1 MSQYRKKLFVL
12 AAIVVSAVALYSY
25 RFFPEKRYV
34 ISDDEMIN
42 TYIFGAN
49 APSGESVISWLD
61 EKQKSY
67 RCVYPPG
74 MDDYSYYCSFNFGL
88 EWGSTSGLNLSNY
101 ERINLR
107 IKYVG
112 DAPKMRFFARNYNSQ
127 YSSREDMN
135 STKYNSI
142 FVPTK
147 ELKGELTLRISEFLV
162 TEWWLLLYNLPRE
175 LSFPELNN
183 VVTLGIEFSD
193 SMTLGNHDVTI
204 EKVEFVGS
212 WISRESWY
220 LSIIC
225 VWLSGVFL
233 YTVNSLRLMR
243 KRRSLDE
250 QTILAL
256 HQSHES
262 LEKETDKFR
271 RLSTVDAL
279 TEVYNRFGIDQIV
292 TAIMNSAASADR
304 GQPAMSLII
313 LDIDHFKSINDNYG
327 HDAGDEILRK
337 IAGAIADSVR
347 DADYVGR
354 WGGEE
359 FVIILPFTRLDVAME
374 LAEALRMRIYKG
386 NYMPKLDLTVT
397 VSSGVASIKADES
410 FADVFK
416 RADDAL
422 YEAKSSGRNRSC
434 HSS

>member
-12 AAIVVSAVALYSY
+12 AAILMSVVALYSY
-25 RFFPEKRYV
+25 RFLPEKRYV
-34 ISDDEMIN
+34 ISEDRQIN
-42 TYIFGAN
+42 TYIFGAK
-49 APSGESVISWLD
+49 APLGGRVASWLD
-61 EKQKSY
+61 ESQKAY

-74 MDDYSYYCSFNFGL
+74 MNDYSYYCSFNFGF
-88 EWGSTSGLNLSNY
+88 EVGPKSGIDLSQY

-107 IKYVG
+107 VRYVG
-112 DAPKMRFFARNYNSQ
+112 DAPKMRFFARNYNSL
-127 YSSREDMN
+127 YSKREDTN

-142 FVPTK
+142 YIPTK
-147 ELKGELTLRISEFLV
+147 ELKGELSLRISEFLV
-162 TEWWLLLYNLPRE
+162 TEWWLLLYDLPRE
-175 LSFPELNN
+175 LSFPELSN

-212 WISRESWY
+212 WVSRERWY
-220 LSIIC
+220 LFIIC

-243 KRRSLDE
+243 KRRLLDE

-256 HQSHES
+256 HQSNQS

-279 TEVYNRFGIDQIV
+279 TEVYNRFGIDQVV

-304 GQPAMSLII
+304 GQPVMSLII
-313 LDIDHFKSINDNYG
+313 LDIDHFKSINDTYG
-327 HDAGDEILRK
+327 HDVGDEILRK
-337 IAGAIADSVR
+337 IAASISDHVR

-359 FVIILPFTRLDVAME
+359 FVILLPFTSLDKANE
-374 LAEALRMRIYKG
+374 LAEALRMRIYRS
-386 NYMPKLDLTVT
+386 NYMPTLELDVT
-397 VSSGVASIKADES
+397 VSLGVASIKPEEA

-422 YEAKSSGRNRSC
+422 YEAKHTGRNRSC
-434 HSS
+434 HSR

>member
-1 MSQYRKKLFVL
+1 
-12 AAIVVSAVALYSY
+12 
-25 RFFPEKRYV
+25 
-34 ISDDEMIN
+34 
-42 TYIFGAN
+42 
-49 APSGESVISWLD
+49 
-61 EKQKSY
+61 
-67 RCVYPPG
+67 
-74 MDDYSYYCSFNFGL
+74 MDDYSYYCSFNFGFDV
-88 EWGSTSGLNLSNY
+88 GPKSGLDLSRY

-107 IKYVG
+107 VKYTG

-127 YSSREDMN
+127 YSSRDDTN

-147 ELKGELTLRISEFLV
+147 ELNGELTLRMSEFLV

-193 SMTLGNHDVTI
+193 SMTLGNHDVTV

-225 VWLSGVFL
+225 VWLTGVFL

-243 KRRSLDE
+243 KRRQLDE

-256 HQSHES
+256 HQSNES
-262 LEKETDKFR
+262 LEKESSKFR

-292 TAIMNSAASADR
+292 TAIMSSAASADR
-304 GQPAMSLII
+304 DQPAMSLII
-313 LDIDHFKSINDNYG
+313 LDIDHFKSINDTYG

-337 IAGAIADSVR
+337 IAADIAQNVR
-347 DADYVGR
+347 EADYVGR

-359 FVIILPFTRLDVAME
+359 FVIILPFTKLDVAMA
-374 LAEALRMRIYKG
+374 LAETLRMLIFKS
-386 NYMPKLDLTVT
+386 NYMPALDLTVT
-397 VSSGVASIKADES
+397 VSLGIAAIKADEN

-422 YEAKSSGRNRSC
+422 YEAKNSGRNRSC
-434 HSS
+434 QSRY